1 MKQNIIQLLKLTY
14 ALQDIKNIVL
24 IIKLLRF

>member
-24 IIKLLRF
+24 IIKLLPF